1 MGARC
6 RRPNASAAVGVV
18 LLGALVLL
26 PGVASASGGGGCGQ
40 PVTDER
46 ATGVDIEDFCFSPT
60 IVRVGVGD
68 AVTFTNVDP
77 FPHSVLGANATWGDY
92 AGFKKKS
99 VTYRFSEPGVYPYV
113 CTYHVGMLGVV
124 VVGSG
129 VGGAIGTPTADGP
142 VTKVDASDLTLRNTS
157 AVVDRPS
164 ETNGA
169 WPVIVA
175 AAFAIAVG
183 ACALIVVRRRRSP
196 AARSVEGR

>member
-1 MGARC
+1 
-6 RRPNASAAVGVV
+6 
-18 LLGALVLL
+18 
-26 PGVASASGGGGCGQ
+26 
-40 PVTDER
+40 
-46 ATGVDIEDFCFSPT
+46 
-60 IVRVGVGD
+60 VRVGVGD

-99 VTYRFSEPGVYPYV
+99 VSYRFSEPGVYPYV
-113 CTYHVGMLGVV
+113 CTYHVGMVGVV
-124 VVGSG
+124 VVGDG
-129 VGGAIGTPTADGP
+129 VGGAIGTSTADGP
-142 VTKVDASDLTLRNTS
+142 VTKVDASDLALENTS

-164 ETNGA
+164 EANGG

-183 ACALIVVRRRRSP
+183 AFVLIVVRRRSSP